1 MLLRT
6 KLEIGGAIIAL
17 VLIALLVSSAR
28 EARKD
33 AAALKAT
40 LASETKVVTA
50 ATKDEEVR
58 DKTAE
63 KTVAALENT
72 KKRTQTPSEALKE
85 LPTVI
90 PLPLPLIAQPVQQE
104 SQGSARAAL
113 PESPGAV
120 VPAKDLKSL
129 YDFGIACQEC
139 QAKLDAAT
147 KDRADDAVK
156 LAAVTKERDA
166 AITASKGGKLWTRV
180 KRNAKWLLVGL
191 GAGAAAGAV
200 AAKR

>member
-6 KLEIGGAIIAL
+6 KLEIGGAILAL

-33 AAALKAT
+33 AAAMKAT
-40 LASETKVVTA
+40 LASQTKVVAA

-58 DKTAE
+58 DKAVE
-63 KTVAALENT
+63 KTVAALEDT
-72 KKRTQTPSEALKE
+72 KKRTQTPLQALSG

-90 PLPLPLIAQPVQQE
+90 PLPIPLIPAPIEQE
-104 SQGSARAAL
+104 SQGSARQGL

-120 VPAKDLKSL
+120 IPAGDLKPL

-166 AITASKGGKLWTRV
+166 AIVAAKGGKFWTRV
-180 KRNAKWLLVGL
+180 KRSAKWLAIGIGV
-191 GAGAAAGAV
+191 GAAAAV
-200 AAKR
+200 AARR